1 MTTPKCAD
9 ILRSAL
15 RRPPLLFCLRG
26 GRRYAN
32 CSAGR
37 GRGYRSTTPPTSST
51 TTTATTTATAGDVVR
66 RTRRRLRG
74 VAITGTEEAVRRA
87 EEMVLRLSGEAAGDG
102 ASDGGGGGGG
112 GGGGAGNAF
121 GDSGFVA
128 DGAPRWFEPPGAFYV
143 THPPPPPL
151 LVMRGSSRRWRR
163 RRRCPTRPRRHGTR
177 RGASS
182 PQRRRQTTPR
192 SRLTRSPA
200 RGRTSAASSAR
211 AARR

>member
-102 ASDGGGGGGG
+102 ASDGGGGV
-112 GGGGAGNAF
+112 GAGNAF
-121 GDSGFVA
+121 GDGGFVA
-128 DGAPRWFEPPGAFYV
+128 GGAPRLFEPPGAFYV
-143 THPPPPPL
+143 THPPPPPSSSCAAA
-151 LVMRGSSRRWRR
+151 VGDGVVVVVVPPDRGDVERGVVPVPPGGDGKRR
-163 RRRCPTRPRRHGTR
+163 RDRD
-177 RGASS
+177 
-182 PQRRRQTTPR
+182 
-192 SRLTRSPA
+192 
-200 RGRTSAASSAR
+200 
-211 AARR
+211 